1 MHEHPPHAPAR
12 ADRDA
17 APRTSQW
24 ATVFH
29 PPGVVRLIT
38 PAEQAAA
45 AQAAVRAAPGP
56 NGAPRAPT
64 PSTHQTS
71 AAPTRAGAVEEI
83 EMANFSVRFAY
94 PVDAPHPPPPT
105 TASAAVARPGAASPP
120 ACGGSPGTCSAPS
133 TRRRS
138 TSRGRRASTAGRRRA
153 RRRPPRPRRAT
164 NVARRTA
171 TAAGPSRSGARPE
184 ARAA

>member
-1 MHEHPPHAPAR
+1 V
-12 ADRDA
+12 
-17 APRTSQW
+17 

-94 PVDAPHPPPPT
+94 PVDAPHP
-105 TASAAVARPGAASPP
+105 AADHGL
-120 ACGGSPGTCSAPS
+120 
-133 TRRRS
+133 
-138 TSRGRRASTAGRRRA
+138 RGRRAARRGLAAGLRRLARHLFRAIDEAPFDLAWPPSFHRWPAPSATPAAAAEAGDQRRPAHRDGGGAEPLRRA
-153 RRRPPRPRRAT
+153 A
-164 NVARRTA
+164 
-171 TAAGPSRSGARPE
+171 
-184 ARAA
+184 